1 MVCSLLKDK
10 ATKVYTALRAVWL
23 CIEDEVMYIAK
34 RVDLTG
40 KRFGRLVVI
49 CRAGKG
55 KGWQSLWLC
64 RCDCGS
70 FVVVRHSSL
79 TSGNTKSC
87 GCYHR
92 DYTAITHTKH
102 GHFGDRLYF
111 VWNTM
116 KGRCNNPNNQKYKDY
131 GGRGIKVCDEW
142 ANDFMSFYIWA
153 MNNGYDPDA
162 PYGVTTI
169 DRIDVNGDYCP
180 DNCQWVDMKTQSQN
194 KRANHNQYTT
204 KFV

>member
-1 MVCSLLKDK
+1 
-10 ATKVYTALRAVWL
+10 
-23 CIEDEVMYIAK
+23 
-34 RVDLTG
+34 
-40 KRFGRLVVI
+40 
-49 CRAGKG
+49 
-55 KGWQSLWLC
+55 
-64 RCDCGS
+64 
-70 FVVVRHSSL
+70 
-79 TSGNTKSC
+79 
-87 GCYHR
+87 
-92 DYTAITHTKH
+92 
-102 GHFGDRLYF
+102 
-111 VWNTM
+111 M